1 MEADPNRRNGRSR
14 KTVQGNLGQ
23 LTNATPDDRDGTFPP
38 QLIGKHPR
46 RHKKDYR
53 LVRPEFDVRCSMF
66 DVRFLFGLR
75 CPMSDVRFLFGL
87 RCPMSDV
94 RFLFGLR
101 CSMSDVRCS
110 SAYSAFNIRLSTF
123 GFAPP
128 SAIRWCPGPMR
139 LMCAVPAADQPSA
152 DPWNCPGS
160 V

>member
-53 LVRPEFDVRCSMF
+53 LVRPEFDVGCSMF
-66 DVRFLFGLR
+66 VSYSAFDVR
-75 CPMSDVRFLFGL
+75 CPMF
-87 RCPMSDV
+87 DV

-101 CSMSDVRCS
+101 CSMSDVRFLFGLQHS
-110 SAYSAFNIRLSTF
+110 TFNIRFRSSF
-123 GFAPP
+123 GYP
-128 SAIRWCPGPMR
+128 
-139 LMCAVPAADQPSA
+139 VV
-152 DPWNCPGS
+152 PGS
-160 V
+160 DAFDVRSPSC